1 MYKTGI
7 AGAVLACASAAVADG
22 VVRGVNLGGWL
33 VTEPWMTPSVFEKTN
48 TTSEWALC
56 SALGKDEALSQLQ
69 NHWSTFYT
77 RDDLVAIKKAGL
89 TAIRIPLGYWAVD
102 LLDFE
107 PYVSGQYPYLVQ
119 AIQWANEL
127 GLKAMIDLHGV
138 PGSQNGWEESGI
150 VGGIEFPANSSNS
163 DRSLKVLQNL
173 TTEFTKSQYGG
184 VVTNIELMN
193 EPIFANAPLQEFY
206 TAGAKV
212 VGPANSSGINTT
224 IHDAFYN
231 PPTWKNYD
239 PYNSQAQSPAP
250 YVTLDTHQFWAFP
263 PLDTLGK
270 EAILERICQFGQT
283 IKTNNSGIPPTLVG
297 EFSLSTGYTANS
309 TSQTEEDQDKRTW
322 FRMAFEAQNAAYAP
336 NAPGQAS
343 IGWYFWAW
351 KTEYDIDAWSYRR
364 GLADGYIP
372 SNVSDPTTYVFPIM
386 ENGCIN
392 ENVTYSAP
400 KNIPYFNGDSNAQS
414 ASSSASASSTGKNG
428 QASATSSGS
437 AASATKSS
445 SAGSVMPALGAA
457 IGLAAGAVAMLS

>member
-1 MYKTGI
+1 
-7 AGAVLACASAAVADG
+7 
-22 VVRGVNLGGWL
+22 
-33 VTEPWMTPSVFEKTN
+33 MTPSIFSQTN
-48 TTSEWALC
+48 STSEWALC
-56 SALGKDEALSQLQ
+56 SALGKDAALSSLQ

-102 LLDFE
+102 LLDYE
-107 PYVSGQYPYLVQ
+107 PYVSGQYPYLVR

-150 VGGIEFPANSSNS
+150 VGGIEFPANQTNS

-173 TTEFTKSQYGG
+173 TTEFTKSEYGG

-193 EPIFANAPLQEFY
+193 EPIFANTPLQAFY

-212 VGPANSSGINTT
+212 VGPAASQGINVT

-239 PYNSQAQSPAP
+239 PNNPSATSPAP
-250 YVTLDTHQFWAFP
+250 HITLDTHQFWAFP

-270 EAILERICQFGQT
+270 EAILDRICEFGQT
-283 IKTNNSGIPPTLVG
+283 IKGNNSGIPPTLVG

-309 TSQTEEDQDKRTW
+309 TSNTEQDQDKRTW
-322 FRMAFEAQNAAYAP
+322 FRQAFEAQNAAYAP
-336 NAPGQAS
+336 NAPGQPS

-364 GLADGYIP
+364 GVADGYIP
-372 SNVSDPTTYVFPIM
+372 SNVSDPTTYIFPIL

-392 ENVTYSAP
+392 PNTSYSAP
-400 KNIPYFNGDSNAQS
+400 KTLPPFNGDSTNQG
-414 ASSSASASSTGKNG
+414 SSSSS
-428 QASATSSGS
+428 SATSSGS
-437 AASATKSS
+437 PSATSSGAGAGTASSTAKSA
-445 SAGSVMPALGAA
+445 AGALAVPGLSLV
-457 IGLAAGAVAMLS
+457 GLAVAAVAML